1 METILFEKGLVTFTL
16 DIVVRVVKQKTHF
29 TSFNSFYSRNPI
41 FMNKERGKETKP
53 GERHGKPKNT
63 ADKGRHKA
71 PTLKQK
77 GCTIQISVI

>member
-16 DIVVRVVKQKTHF
+16 DIVVRLVKQKTHF

-53 GERHGKPKNT
+53 GETRQTKKY
-63 ADKGRHKA
+63 
-71 PTLKQK
+71 
-77 GCTIQISVI
+77 S